1 VLGLTVH
8 EDAVWAISFQ
18 EESIAKIDPGSGAV
32 VLTERLGSGA
42 ATVLSA
48 GSQLWVAGNGMGSG
62 SVWAGIRH
70 PGYVGAVLQLDP
82 SSGEVVADI
91 GDVDIPAR
99 IAIGFGSVW
108 VSDSGSSN
116 VVRIAPA

>member
-1 VLGLTVH
+1 VVRSIRLDDSMEVISL
-8 EDAVWAISFQ
+8 AI
-18 EESIAKIDPGSGAV
+18 G
-32 VLTERLGSGA
+32 LGSI
-42 ATVLSA
+42 
-48 GSQLWVAGNGMGSG
+48 
-62 SVWAGIRH
+62 WAGIRH

-91 GDVDIPAR
+91 ADVDIPAR

-116 VVRIAPA
+116 VFRIAPSA